1 MKAISIQTIKSSRKS
16 PKKMFVPMIKS
27 LRKLEDTF
35 DDEEFFES
43 KKQKTSFQRLCE
55 TILKEL

>member
-1 MKAISIQTIKSSRKS
+1 
-16 PKKMFVPMIKS
+16 MFVPMIKS